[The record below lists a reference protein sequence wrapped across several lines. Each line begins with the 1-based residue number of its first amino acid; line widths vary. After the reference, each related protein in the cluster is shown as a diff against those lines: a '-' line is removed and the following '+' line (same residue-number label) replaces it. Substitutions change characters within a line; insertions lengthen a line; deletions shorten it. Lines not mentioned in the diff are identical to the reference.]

1 MKKVLIHFA
10 NGFEEMEAITPV
22 DVLRRAG
29 CEVVTVSVS
38 GHKEVTSTRGLTV
51 VTDMLFT
58 EADYEHADMILLPG
72 GQPGSDN
79 LNRHDGLKSQINV
92 FHEKGKMIA
101 AICAAPLVLGGLGI
115 LKGKKAT
122 CYPGVE
128 PKLTGANCTGNTVEI
143 DGNIIT
149 GKGPGVA
156 LKFSLTLVEKLV
168 GKEKADE
175 LKRDMIYK
183 E

>member
-10 NGFEEMEAITPV
+10 NGFEEIEAITPV

-29 CEVVTVSVS
+29 CEVETISIT
-38 GHKEVTSTRGLTV
+38 GKKEVTSSRGVIVLT
-51 VTDMLFT
+51 DRLFT
-58 EADYEHADMILLPG
+58 EADYELADMILLPG

-79 LNRHDGLKSQINV
+79 LNKHEGLKKQIKTLY
-92 FHEKGKMIA
+92 EKGKWIA
-101 AICAAPLVLGGLGI
+101 AICAAPLVLGSVGI

-128 PKLTGANCTGNTVEI
+128 TQLTGATFTGNAVEV

-168 GKEKADE
+168 SKAKVDE
-175 LKRDMIYK
+175 LRRAMIV
-183 E
+183 EE